1 MRRHPLTLPLLIAAV
16 VLPLGLFFVPLQH
29 YPEFPEDDHVRL
41 PRLLAF
47 GYPLLYVAV
56 WVLSIVLM
64 IIYLRRQPGS
74 KTAVVTLLAGVA
86 WVAVTLLTPDYAIR
100 VYKSTPEWQFY
111 DIHDWAELSWGAGF
125 LFAAGA
131 SLLLAGALELVHR
144 PPTIADAAR

>member
-1 MRRHPLTLPLLIAAV
+1 MGRISVTEVVQMKTVCGRLIAALLSLFV
-16 VLPLGLFFVPLQH
+16 SLPWSS
-29 YPEFPEDDHVRL
+29 VRCRHR
-41 PRLLAF
+41 P
-47 GYPLLYVAV
+47 
-56 WVLSIVLM
+56 S
-64 IIYLRRQPGS
+64 
-74 KTAVVTLLAGVA
+74 AVVTLLAGVA

-100 VYKSTPEWQFY
+100 VYKSTPEGQFY